1 MEGALEVLA
10 QKREQVTKLNQEIRD
25 IEAQIIHDTWKDIP
39 ICDKGYYEIRDGKC
53 PHGEVYHG
61 NIYCK
66 HKMCDK

>member
-1 MEGALEVLA
+1 MEGLNKTLDE
-10 QKREQVTKLNQEIRD
+10 KRQQVSKLNQEIRD
-25 IEAQIIHDTWKDIP
+25 IEAQIIHDTWKDVP
-39 ICDKGYYEIRDGKC
+39 TCDHEYYGIRDGKC